1 MGRPVPEQGYRACLG
16 LLSLQRRYDRARL
29 EAACTRAVA
38 TGATSYRSVKS
49 ILTTGVDQLSLTE
62 TGGLPI
68 DASPPLR
75 LPPSH
80 AHVRGAEYYR
90 LALAATHPST
100 SDTTPRTDSS
110 HAH

>member
-1 MGRPVPEQGYRACLG
+1 

-68 DASPPLR
+68 DTNPPLR
-75 LPPSH
+75 LPASH

-90 LALAATHPST
+90 LALTSTHAST
-100 SDTTPRTDSS
+100 SDPTPLPDHS
-110 HAH
+110 HAD

>member
-1 MGRPVPEQGYRACLG
+1 VRAL
-16 LLSLQRRYDRARL
+16 
-29 EAACTRAVA
+29 A

-75 LPPSH
+75 LPTAH
-80 AHVRGAEYYR
+80 AHVRGPEYYR
-90 LALAATHPST
+90 LALSTPT
-100 SDTTPRTDSS
+100 SDLTLTDLS
-110 HAH
+110 HAD